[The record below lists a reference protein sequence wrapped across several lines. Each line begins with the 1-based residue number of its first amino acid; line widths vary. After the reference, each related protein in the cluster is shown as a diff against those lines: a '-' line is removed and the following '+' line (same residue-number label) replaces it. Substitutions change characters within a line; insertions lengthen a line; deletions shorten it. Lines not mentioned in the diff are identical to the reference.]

1 MALERPRVDGVADVH
16 TNPATVGAVAPRP
29 ASARTSPDT
38 CDTAGFSLIEVLVSM
53 LLLTGALLALA
64 QVFTLGL
71 AHASTSSANLVA
83 REKAREA
90 IESVHSA
97 RDTRTIAWRQ
107 IRNATARMCPGVATP
122 PGWTATGGL
131 FIDGAQ
137 PGGLHLAGPDGL
149 INTAGDEDVPL
160 ERIRHLGA
168 DGRMN
173 TADDYQ
179 QDLRDYEREVWICD
193 QSLTLREVRVTVT
206 YRVGN
211 VQRRYRLTTYVSNYS

>member
-1 MALERPRVDGVADVH
+1 MPTTPAKVSAMAPG
-16 TNPATVGAVAPRP
+16 P
-29 ASARTSPDT
+29 ASANTRANSD
-38 CDTAGFSLIEVLVSM
+38 DAAGFSLIEVLVSM
-53 LLLTGALLALA
+53 LLLTGALLSLA

-90 IESVHSA
+90 VESVHSA
-97 RDTRTIAWRQ
+97 RDTRTVAWRQ

-122 PGWTATGGL
+122 PGWIATGGL
-131 FIDGAQ
+131 FIDGVQ

-149 INTAGDEDVPL
+149 INTAGDENVPL
-160 ERIRHLGA
+160 ERLHHLGG
-168 DGRMN
+168 DGRIN

-179 QDLRDYEREVWICD
+179 QDLRDYEREIWICD